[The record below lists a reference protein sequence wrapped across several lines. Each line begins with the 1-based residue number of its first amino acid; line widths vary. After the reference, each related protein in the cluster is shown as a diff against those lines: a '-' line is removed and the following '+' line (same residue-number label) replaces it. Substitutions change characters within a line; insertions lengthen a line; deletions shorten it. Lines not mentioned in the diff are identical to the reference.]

1 IILQST
7 KDVPMYLFIIPQKQ
21 QKSKDFFLAIPN
33 FFHFLSLPKV
43 ANSGGMSRPGL
54 RRGDCKS
61 SGSVL

>member
-1 IILQST
+1 FQPHFIILQST

-43 ANSGGMSRPGL
+43 ANSGENVKFNCLIYS
-54 RRGDCKS
+54 
-61 SGSVL
+61 